1 MADQP
6 QREEETN
13 CRGEGSCMSGQL
25 QREEETNCREEEG
38 CMSGQL
44 QGEEETNC
52 RRGEE
57 GCMSGQPQREEKTN
71 CRGEEGCM
79 SGQPQREESCASIPP
94 AAGSENCF
102 VPASNQ
108 LSSSDWTVVKRLW
121 SEGNCIF
128 DGLKV
133 GRKCI

>member
-13 CRGEGSCMSGQL
+13 CREQGSCMSGQL
-25 QREEETNCREEEG
+25 QREEETNCREEKD

-57 GCMSGQPQREEKTN
+57 GCMSGQPQREE
-71 CRGEEGCM
+71 
-79 SGQPQREESCASIPP
+79 SCASIPRLLGRRTALCP
-94 AAGSENCF
+94 RRANCR
-102 VPASNQ
+102 
-108 LSSSDWTVVKRLW
+108 RLTGQW
-121 SEGNCIF
+121 
-128 DGLKV
+128 
-133 GRKCI
+133 